1 MRKALR
7 KADAIFDA
15 SGYTLGSGWPKQSGR
30 ILLDTIRLAKRYKKK
45 IILMPQSF
53 GPFNWGEADDSAFVD
68 EVKKELTYPLKI
80 YAREREGYDCLT
92 SLGLNNVELSPDMVI
107 RENLFPDANQI
118 FAEKGDSTNEYPTR
132 GSVGFIINKNVFR
145 IGDPSAVF
153 DLYAKI
159 LSKLIESGEKVYILN
174 TSTADEDLVE
184 RVLGKVKDR
193 QKVHMIS
200 GEYSSPELI
209 DIIGRFKY
217 VVASRYHS
225 VVFAYRSG
233 VPAVIL
239 GWARKY
245 ADLAALFQQQDYV
258 FDIRSPNAA
267 HILKGVEDMAAN
279 YESEAKR
286 IKTGLEDVQASSVVL
301 DALRRRAFCSGK
313 PAVTRQRSVFI
324 RCDQD
329 FTPGFQI
336 VEWDGPERHGWQ
348 TGGGSA
354 NPRRPGKFPGVS
366 VIPPDD
372 RVSATRDCP
381 RLLGRSG
388 PKPSGQE
395 SGHDVERWAHIMG
408 NSSAGHCIL
417 YLKSRHCGRRAQA
430 GIGPRPHRG
439 GCDGSASA

>member
-1 MRKALR
+1 MKTFIITGVQMRNKGSQAMFLSLSYSLKAIYGECEVIGFANKYDVPEQYTFPLMPYDDYTRFILKYRLYNVPLLVPALTRLVGIVKKNDKWHGKVSEMRKALR

-301 DALRRRAFCSGK
+301 DAVNAL
-313 PAVTRQRSVFI
+313 
-324 RCDQD
+324 DQ
-329 FTPGFQI
+329 Q
-336 VEWDGPERHGWQ
+336 
-348 TGGGSA
+348 GSA
-354 NPRRPGKFPGVS
+354 TTVTVHHP
-366 VIPPDD
+366 I
-372 RVSATRDCP
+372 A
-381 RLLGRSG
+381 
-388 PKPSGQE
+388 
-395 SGHDVERWAHIMG
+395 
-408 NSSAGHCIL
+408 
-417 YLKSRHCGRRAQA
+417 
-430 GIGPRPHRG
+430 
-439 GCDGSASA
+439 SASVNGQPAAMLM